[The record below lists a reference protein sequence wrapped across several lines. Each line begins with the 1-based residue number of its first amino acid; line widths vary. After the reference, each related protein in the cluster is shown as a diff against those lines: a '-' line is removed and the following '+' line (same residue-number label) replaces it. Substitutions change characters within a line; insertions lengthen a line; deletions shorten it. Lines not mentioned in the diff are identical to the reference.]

1 MLFKIIGV
9 LVIIGSSSYIGF
21 LIADYYKDRPELLKS
36 LQLSLQMLETEMLY
50 LSTPLPNA
58 FRNISEKC
66 DDKIRDLFNVII
78 DTLDNKKEYTASE
91 SWEIAINTFYKN
103 SVLNNTDKEILLS
116 LAHYL
121 GETDKKNQLKKIK
134 YTLSE
139 LSKQEQEAENNRAK
153 NEKIWRYIGVLTGI
167 SIVLIIY

>member
-66 DDKIRDLFNVII
+66 D
-78 DTLDNKKEYTASE
+78 
-91 SWEIAINTFYKN
+91 
-103 SVLNNTDKEILLS
+103 
-116 LAHYL
+116 
-121 GETDKKNQLKKIK
+121 
-134 YTLSE
+134 
-139 LSKQEQEAENNRAK
+139 
-153 NEKIWRYIGVLTGI
+153 
-167 SIVLIIY
+167 